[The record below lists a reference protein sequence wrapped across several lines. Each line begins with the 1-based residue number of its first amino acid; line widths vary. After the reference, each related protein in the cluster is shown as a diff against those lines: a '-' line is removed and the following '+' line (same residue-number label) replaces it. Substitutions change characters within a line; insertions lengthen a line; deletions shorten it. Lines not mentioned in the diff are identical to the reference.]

1 VTANEPT
8 TLTGRERTM
17 SDKRVEWSSAYLWGW
32 EKGVEAER
40 DRIIALLETHHR
52 ETQGRGDLAV
62 KYESAVLR
70 CLALIKGE
78 NK

>member
-1 VTANEPT
+1 
-8 TLTGRERTM
+8 M
-17 SDKRVEWSSAYLWGW
+17 SDEYPYPFAAPSLFKVAEVQRGKDEHEARIRL
-32 EKGVEAER
+32 AER
-40 DRIIALLETHHR
+40 DRIIALLEAHHR

-78 NK
+78 NNE